1 MFAQELE
8 ILKYLQTLRTE
19 KLEKIFEYITMLG
32 EETPMVLVIAILY
45 FAVNKS
51 FAQKLLFYQ
60 FRHAFVYCFDADAI
74 GRCTS
79 ATSSA
84 GQNLRRVRRALHFD
98 HREINSLDSSEGHCK
113 IVVVSSSK
121 LR

>member
-1 MFAQELE
+1 MFFWLVWKQGHERISRRRRISE
-8 ILKYLQTLRTE
+8 S
-19 KLEKIFEYITMLG
+19 KLFSSYFLHKITTFPPPLHQI
-32 EETPMVLVIAILY
+32 
-45 FAVNKS
+45 FQHFFS
-51 FAQKLLFYQ
+51 QKLLFYQ

-84 GQNLRRVRRALHFD
+84 SQNLRRVRRALHFD
-98 HREINSLDSSEGHCK
+98 HREISSLDRSEGHRK
-113 IVVVSSSK
+113 IVVVSSSM